1 MKILSATEA
10 IRQIQQRSYSKQLL
24 DFLVRDYNLKP
35 GQVID
40 ITRGLYRGRDEAGQ
54 LAGREGEAGVS
65 VRCQEVGRDGDQPR
79 RLVTGHRVVEADQGG
94 GASGLETGLDI
105 VHDDQQSET

>member
-35 GQVID
+35 GMVD
-40 ITRGLYRGRDEAGQ
+40 TCYKFAKFRYDCSNL
-54 LAGREGEAGVS
+54 S
-65 VRCQEVGRDGDQPR
+65 
-79 RLVTGHRVVEADQGG
+79 RVFSLSILIMKMS
-94 GASGLETGLDI
+94 ASLSAHEI
-105 VHDDQQSET
+105 PSSERMSRKSAIIWSGI

>member
-35 GQVID
+35 GMVD
-40 ITRGLYRGRDEAGQ
+40 TCYKFAKCRYDCPVRTRDPEL
-54 LAGREGEAGVS
+54 REDVQKVRNHLERHLSGVMDL
-65 VRCQEVGRDGDQPR
+65 RYQIP
-79 RLVTGHRVVEADQGG
+79 
-94 GASGLETGLDI
+94 
-105 VHDDQQSET
+105 

>member
-35 GQVID
+35 GMVD
-40 ITRGLYRGRDEAGQ
+40 RNNK
-54 LAGREGEAGVS
+54 
-65 VRCQEVGRDGDQPR
+65 
-79 RLVTGHRVVEADQGG
+79 
-94 GASGLETGLDI
+94 
-105 VHDDQQSET
+105 